1 VPEQYSDVAF
11 VDARDW
17 LYRLVAGG
25 EDQG

>member
-17 LYRLVAGG
+17 LDRLIAGG
-25 EDQG
+25 EAQG